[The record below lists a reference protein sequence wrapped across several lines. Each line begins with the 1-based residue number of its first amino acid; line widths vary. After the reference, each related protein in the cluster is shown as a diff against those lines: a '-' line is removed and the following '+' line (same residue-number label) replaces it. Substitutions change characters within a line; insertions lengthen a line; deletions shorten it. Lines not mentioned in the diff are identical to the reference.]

1 MERKLCAAVERG
13 DIQLVTRLFKLGVD
27 VNTRNEDGDTLLIKA
42 CRKKNKEMVKFLF
55 TKSADVN
62 AASGLFGW
70 TPLIRAAMNGLYDII
85 DILLKSKDINV
96 MKKDDEGITAIHHA
110 AMNNHVTIVE
120 RLVSCYVP
128 VDINDNDGCTP
139 LWYAA
144 RDGHVRCV
152 DVLLKHG
159 ASPQHESKSGESPL
173 DVARQCGYS
182 DVVEMMEE
190 AIRSKTL
197 KREEH
202 VATVT
207 LLERQLAE
215 KDVQLQSKSKK
226 VAEKDREIA
235 SLKER
240 LTRIRD
246 VANVESDEIV
256 EDDVTAARVQSTGS
270 SCAQSTEDGHRRDSY
285 CHRVLRA
292 IQGVGST
299 RWYPL
304 GRDCG
309 ERRDQ
314 LDKFT
319 VLVNDCDKVQA
330 LFDVMA
336 QKGGEKQAADKL
348 LDACKTIQNP
358 IFAEVKEAM
367 DKM

>member
-1 MERKLCAAVERG
+1 MERKLCEAVERG
-13 DIQLVTRLFKLGVD
+13 DIQLVKRLLKLGVD
-27 VNTRNEDGDTLLIKA
+27 VNARDENWDTLLMQA
-42 CRKKNKEMVKFLF
+42 CWNKQKEMVEFLL

-62 AASGLFGW
+62 VTDGFGR
-70 TPLIRAAMNGLYDII
+70 TPLITAAREGWYDIV
-85 DILLKSKDINV
+85 DMLLKTKDINV
-96 MKKDDEGITAIHHA
+96 MKKDTLVGMTAIHWA
-110 AMNNHVTIVE
+110 AENNHVTIVE
-120 RLVSCYVP
+120 RLLSCSIP
-128 VDINDNDGCTP
+128 VDISDDDGRTP
-139 LWYAA
+139 LWWAA
-144 RDGHVRCV
+144 LNGRVRCV

-159 ASPQHESKSGESPL
+159 ASPQHESESEGSPL
-173 DVARQCGYS
+173 EIAKRRGRS
-182 DVVEMMEE
+182 DVVEMMKE
-190 AIRSKTL
+190 AIRSKTS
-197 KREEH
+197 KREEL
-202 VATVT
+202 VAAVT

-215 KDVQLQSKSKK
+215 KDVQLQSKSKE
-226 VAEKDREIA
+226 VA
-235 SLKER
+235 SLKAR
-240 LTRIRD
+240 LARIRD
-246 VANVESDEIV
+246 VANVESDEVV
-256 EDDVTAARVQSTGS
+256 EDDVTAARAQSTAS
-270 SCAQSTEDGHRRDSY
+270 SFAQSTEDDHRRDSY
-285 CHRVLRA
+285 SRRVLRA